1 MDAQRLKENFAQ
13 VAQHGDGVA
22 LFFYSDLFLRN
33 PEVRGYFPVS
43 MAQQR
48 DRLLSALGRIVS
60 QVDRLEELTPF
71 VQQLGRDH
79 RKFGVIAE
87 HFPAVGQSLIA
98 TLRYFSGTDWTP
110 ELEDDWAAAYQ
121 LLAQVMIDAAAAD
134 ASEHPPWWVATVV
147 EHERRTFD
155 VAAFRITT
163 DRPLHYLPGQ
173 SVSVEYGL
181 RPKLWRYYSM
191 ANAPRSDGTIDFH
204 VRIVDGG
211 PVSPVMVR
219 TLAVGEKLR
228 LGPPV
233 GQMTLDTSSPRDILL
248 VAGSTGLAPLKA
260 ILEHIA
266 MQPAPPK
273 VHLFFGARTPEG
285 LYDLPDLEKLNASY
299 PWFTLVTA
307 VSDDD
312 GYQGE
317 RGLLPDVVA
326 RYGPWDRHDAY
337 VCGSTAMTEAT
348 IRRLLQMGMPPQQIR
363 TDEFG

>member
-13 VAQHGDGVA
+13 VAQHGDAVA
-22 LFFYSDLFLRN
+22 LFFYSDLFLRQ
-33 PEVRGYFPVS
+33 PEVREYFPVS
-43 MAQQR
+43 MLQQR
-48 DRLLSALGRIVS
+48 DRLLGALGRIVS
-60 QVDRLEELTPF
+60 QVDRLEEITPF

-79 RKFGVIAE
+79 RKFGIVAE

-98 TLRYFSGTDWTP
+98 ALRYFSGPSWTSELEADWT
-110 ELEDDWAAAYQ
+110 AAYQ

-134 ASEHPPWWVATVV
+134 SGEHPPWWVGTVI

-155 VAAFRITT
+155 VAAFRVTT
-163 DRPLHYLPGQ
+163 DRPLEYLPGQ

-181 RPKLWRYYSM
+181 RPRLWRYYSM
-191 ANAPRSDGTIDFH
+191 ANAPRRDGTIDFH

-219 TLAVGEKLR
+219 TLSVGEQLR

-233 GQMTLDTSSPRDILL
+233 GQMTLDTQSPRDIVLIG
-248 VAGSTGLAPLKA
+248 GSTGVAPLKA
-260 ILEHIA
+260 ILEHITL
-266 MQPAPPK
+266 QPAPPK

-285 LYDLPDLEKLNASY
+285 LYDLPDLQKLDDSY
-299 PWFTLVTA
+299 PWLNLVTA

-317 RGLLPDVVA
+317 HGRLPDVVA

-337 VCGSTAMTEAT
+337 VCGSAAMVEAT
-348 IRRLLQMGMPPQQIR
+348 ARRLVQTGMPPRQIR